1 MDLVEFQNEEQM
13 AANDS
18 KTTSTEEAP
27 AKRPK
32 ISLDTWA
39 VIFALAA
46 GVLIRTGVIKH
57 IPW

>member
-1 MDLVEFQNEEQM
+1 MSANE
-13 AANDS
+13 NS
-18 KTTSTEEAP
+18 TSPIPEP
-27 AKRPK
+27 VAKGPK

-46 GVLIRTGVIKH
+46 AALIRAGVIKH